1 MIKTLKKIANEFKRY
16 NDIKEKELDLKI
28 LDRFDFKK
36 KWGVSPT
43 YPTTTPHQV
52 ILYSADNKEHT
63 TNITRMSSINVDPY
77 K

>member
-16 NDIKEKELDLKI
+16 NDIQEKKLDLKI

-52 ILYSADNKEHT
+52 ILYSADNKELT
-63 TNITRMSSINVDPY
+63 TKMNYSTSADPY
-77 K
+77 R

>member
-16 NDIKEKELDLKI
+16 NDLKEKELDLKI

-52 ILYSADNKEHT
+52 ILYSADNKEFT
-63 TNITRMSSINVDPY
+63 TRMNYSTSADPY
-77 K
+77 R